1 MQIAKK
7 LDCKGQCCPEPIL
20 NIKAAMGEVKSGD
33 IVEMCATDAG
43 SVNDMA
49 SWAKR
54 TGNAIVEQKQEG
66 NVFTFYV
73 KKK

>member
-1 MQIAKK
+1 MQVAKA
-7 LDCKGQCCPEPIL
+7 LDCKGLCCPEPIL
-20 NIKAAMGEVKSGD
+20 KIKAAMGEVKSGD
-33 IVEMCATDAG
+33 IVELTATDAG

-54 TGNAIVEQKQEG
+54 TGNTIVEQKTEG
-66 NVFTFYV
+66 AVFTFYV

>member
-1 MQIAKK
+1 MQVAKT
-7 LDCKGQCCPEPIL
+7 LDCKGLCCPEPIL
-20 NIKAAMGEVKSGD
+20 NVKAAMGEVKSGD
-33 IVEMCATDAG
+33 IVEMMATDAG

-54 TGNAIVEQKQEG
+54 TGNTIVEQKQEG